1 MVAHNAT
8 HLSGEFVEAKAGPGG
23 RVLDTFALVRPST
36 PREKPTSRAPYCAG
50 DACVCDYVEERPEA
64 LIDCIGGGGGEDD
77 STGEL
82 VPIIIGAVI
91 VLVATAAGVYGA
103 MKLVRRRR
111 ARAYGAI
118 DDSAGDLD
126 AAAAALGV
134 DGVDARTVNPLAVP
148 ADES

>member
-1 MVAHNAT
+1 M
-8 HLSGEFVEAKAGPGG
+8 
-23 RVLDTFALVRPST
+23 
-36 PREKPTSRAPYCAG
+36 
-50 DACVCDYVEERPEA
+50 
-64 LIDCIGGGGGEDD
+64 IDCIGGGGGEDD